1 MSTGVEALAGR
12 QGQFF
17 TARSRQLDEQ
27 VLSER
32 VCGGDTNCT
41 AQLAIEAGT
50 LCDLVRTF
58 REDRRLW
65 TDFLNAIRA
74 HHPERHW
81 ATLVEFTYE
90 IGNLE
95 GQLRILQTYLTSPCP
110 DERER
115 LARRLNELDG
125 EIAVRHVLADRRNL
139 AGRVCTAA
147 GFPLIDGL
155 TMRGLTFALA
165 VDRELLL
172 AWSSLV
178 ERGEPIKEERTGIQD
193 CRP

>member
-1 MSTGVEALAGR
+1 
-12 QGQFF
+12 
-17 TARSRQLDEQ
+17 
-27 VLSER
+27 
-32 VCGGDTNCT
+32 
-41 AQLAIEAGT
+41 
-50 LCDLVRTF
+50 
-58 REDRRLW
+58 
-65 TDFLNAIRA
+65 
-74 HHPERHW
+74 
-81 ATLVEFTYE
+81 VEFTYE

-95 GQLRILQTYLTSPCP
+95 GQLRILQTYLASPCP

-125 EIAVRHVLADRRNL
+125 EIAARHVLADRRNL
-139 AGRVCTAA
+139 AGRVCKAA

-155 TMRGLTFALA
+155 TMRGLTFVLA

-178 ERGEPIKEERTGIQD
+178 EGGEPVEEERTGTQD